1 MPTEVQKK
9 MLDIGFK
16 ILSACMIPVL
26 AWAYHL
32 TIDVALIKANEKVM
46 EENIKT
52 NSSSIT
58 TLNTETNKIDVI
70 ETNIDNMASKLEK
83 AEKSLDK
90 IIEKL
95 LNP

>member
-46 EENIKT
+46 EDNIKT

-58 TLNTETNKIDVI
+58 TLNIETNKIDVI

>member
-46 EENIKT
+46 EDNIKT

-58 TLNTETNKIDVI
+58 TLNIETNKIDVI
-70 ETNIDNMASKLEK
+70 ETNIENMASKLDK

-95 LNP
+95 LN